1 MDRLERFL
9 DGKKLNTNKTKIM
22 RCKKRKARATK
33 INWSSKENRIEEV
46 KEFRYLKY
54 MLKTY
59 IEKE

>member
-1 MDRLERFL
+1 MGRSSIE
-9 DGKKLNTNKTKIM
+9 LNTNKTKIM
-22 RCKKRKARATK
+22 RCKKRKGRATK

-59 IEKE
+59 VEKE